1 MAITIKYV
9 DGLPVEG
16 PELDEEATR
25 RREELT
31 EMILK
36 AYEETGSFSSPKICE
51 AVSAFDAYAKDHIKK
66 D

>member
-1 MAITIKYV
+1 MPINIKYV
-9 DGLPVEG
+9 NGLPVEG

-31 EMILK
+31 ELVMRE
-36 AYEETGSFSSPKICE
+36 YEEKGSFSSPKVCE
-51 AVSAFDAYAKDHIKK
+51 AVAAFEAYAKGHIKE